1 VTVAVDPAAV
11 AANVAGVRERVAAAA
26 ARSGR
31 DPDRVT
37 LVAVAKLFPAAAVRA
52 VLEAGVADV
61 GENYAKDLEAK
72 AAQVPGV
79 RWHFVGR
86 LQRNKAGVL
95 VTAGALVHSLDS
107 LAGARALARR
117 AVAAGTAA
125 RALVQVEVDDRE
137 AAHGVR
143 PADLPGLL
151 DACRALDGL
160 EVLGLMVMPAPAEDP
175 EATRPAFRRTAELA
189 ARSGLSELS
198 MGMTAD
204 FEVAVEEGATL
215 IRIGTALFGP
225 RPTRRPGRGGPG
237 DRQGGPPVDRGG
249 PGGPPGWSPGGSGG
263 RPVSL
268 SPMTPTIRS
277 GVPIG
282 TKEIGQR
289 DVPEG
294 PP

>member
-1 VTVAVDPAAV
+1 VTVAVDPVAV

-26 ARSGR
+26 ARAGR
-31 DPDRVT
+31 DPDQVT

-95 VTAGALVHSLDS
+95 VRVGALVHSLDS
-107 LAGARALARR
+107 LAGARALGRR
-117 AVAAGTAA
+117 AVAAGTTA

-143 PADLPGLL
+143 PADLGGFL
-151 DACRALDGL
+151 DACRAVDGL
-160 EVLGLMVMPAPAEDP
+160 RVEGLMVMPAPADDP
-175 EATRPAFRRTAELA
+175 GATRPAFRRTAELA
-189 ARSGLSELS
+189 ARSGLAELS

-225 RPTRRPGRGGPG
+225 RPTRRAAGRGGPG
-237 DRQGGPPVDRGG
+237 DRQGGPPVDQGGG
-249 PGGPPGWSPGGSGG
+249 P
-263 RPVSL
+263 
-268 SPMTPTIRS
+268 
-277 GVPIG
+277 
-282 TKEIGQR
+282 
-289 DVPEG
+289 
-294 PP
+294 

>member
-26 ARSGR
+26 ARAGR
-31 DPDRVT
+31 DPDQVT

-52 VLEAGVADV
+52 VLAAGVADV

-95 VTAGALVHSLDS
+95 VRVGALVHSLDS
-107 LAGARALARR
+107 LAGARA
-117 AVAAGTAA
+117 
-125 RALVQVEVDDRE
+125 
-137 AAHGVR
+137 
-143 PADLPGLL
+143 DLGGFL
-151 DACRALDGL
+151 DACRAVDGL
-160 EVLGLMVMPAPAEDP
+160 QVDGLMVMPAPADDP

-189 ARSGLSELS
+189 ARSGLAELS

-204 FEVAVEEGATL
+204 FELAVEEGATL

-225 RPTRRPGRGGPG
+225 RPTRRAGRGGPG
-237 DRQGGPPVDRGG
+237 DQGGG
-249 PGGPPGWSPGGSGG
+249 P
-263 RPVSL
+263 
-268 SPMTPTIRS
+268 
-277 GVPIG
+277 
-282 TKEIGQR
+282 
-289 DVPEG
+289 
-294 PP
+294 